1 MHGGNCMDDLGRIA
15 KISQIY
21 AQSTNA
27 NDYCRRLTHDS
38 ELGKGM
44 LGTQLYALSN
54 RGSLHLVG
62 SYGLEAFDPQAS
74 MSLFED
80 HPIAQAINSRSVWFG
95 VKPIQQRE
103 LTVWV
108 LPLIKGDVPVG
119 ASTSL
124 TDPKVDITPFSA
136 EATIA
141 ASNAGAV
148 YLESL
153 GLKNLFRETQQTEDG
168 QLTDRQYEILLGM
181 ARGETNAQIAQQ
193 LILSESSIK
202 QESVRIFRVLGVGS
216 RQQAVAKAKATGLI
230 PQAVFAE
237 EMA

>member
-1 MHGGNCMDDLGRIA
+1 MDDLKRVA
-15 KISQIY
+15 KVSQIY
-21 AQSTNA
+21 AQATNA
-27 NDYCRRLTHDS
+27 NDYCRRLTHDPD
-38 ELGKGM
+38 LGKGM

-54 RGSLHLVG
+54 KGTLHLVG
-62 SYGLEAFDPQAS
+62 SYGLEAFDPQS
-74 MSLFED
+74 SLSLFEEN
-80 HPIAQAINSRSVWFG
+80 PISIAINKRDVWYG
-95 VKPIQQRE
+95 KKNIQDKE
-103 LTVWV
+103 LVFWV
-108 LPLIKGDVPVG
+108 LPLIRGDVPVG

-124 TDPKVDITPFSA
+124 TDPQLETVPFSKDA
-136 EATIA
+136 VIA
-141 ASNAGAV
+141 AGNAGAI

-153 GLKNLFRETQQTEDG
+153 GLKNLFRESPQAEEG

-202 QESVRIFRVLGVGS
+202 QESVKIFRALGVGS

-237 EMA
+237 EVA